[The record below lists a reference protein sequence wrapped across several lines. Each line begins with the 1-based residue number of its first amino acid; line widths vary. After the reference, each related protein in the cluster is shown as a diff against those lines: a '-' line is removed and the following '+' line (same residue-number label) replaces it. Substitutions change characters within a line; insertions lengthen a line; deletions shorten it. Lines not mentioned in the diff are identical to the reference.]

1 MNYLNL
7 LINAIGSGLD
17 IIIIYYYY
25 DLVFEEPRFNV
36 KNTKLIYFIFF
47 VLIWFNI
54 IIPFNSVVVS
64 SISIIIISL
73 ISLLYKESKLKR
85 FTNVLILITII
96 ILSEAITGLVSA
108 LIANKNVE
116 FLINDRFYYL
126 QGVLIAKS
134 ISFILVKIIHKWK
147 FPSKVSRTRALH
159 LSFVLIPI
167 STILYIYII
176 SDYAMQ
182 LIESRPIILIT
193 LSALSLIFSNI
204 IVFYIFERQLRQEKE
219 RRNSEL
225 LRQQLE
231 YKVDYYKQ
239 LSDKHKASNKAVHD
253 TKNQLYAVSTY
264 LNKGQIQ
271 LAKEKVDEL
280 CLDVFSNI
288 HFNQTGNDAIDALLN
303 AKQSIIEELEIDFS
317 NSIFIDE
324 CNKIDDIEL
333 CIIIGNLLDNAI
345 EACLKISRE
354 DKRQININIKQVNDY
369 LSMEISNTT
378 SEKVQIING
387 NIITTK
393 KDKML
398 HGFGLNSI
406 KEIVRK
412 NNGHISFEQINSYFY
427 VNIYLENSI
436 ISPIMQI

>member
-7 LINAIGSGLD
+7 LINGIGSGLD

-25 DLVFEEPRFNV
+25 DLVFEDTRFDV
-36 KNTKLIYFIFF
+36 KKTKLIYFIFF
-47 VLIWFNI
+47 ILIWLNT
-54 IIPFNSVVVS
+54 IIPFNSMAVS
-64 SISIIIISL
+64 SISIIIISV

-85 FTNVLILITII
+85 FTKILILITII
-96 ILSEAITGLVSA
+96 ILSETITGLVSA
-108 LIANKNVE
+108 LLTNKNVE
-116 FLINDRFYYL
+116 FLINDGLYYL
-126 QGVLIAKS
+126 QGVLISKM
-134 ISFILVKIIHKWK
+134 ISFIMVKIIHKWR
-147 FPSKVSRTRALH
+147 FSSKVSRTRALH
-159 LSFVLIPI
+159 LSFVLIPL

-176 SDYAMQ
+176 SDYAME
-182 LIESRPIILIT
+182 LIESRSIILLT
-193 LSALSLIFSNI
+193 LSTLLLIISNI
-204 IVFYIFERQLRQEKE
+204 IVFYIFERQLRQEVE

-225 LRQQLE
+225 LKQQLE

-239 LSDKHKASNKAVHD
+239 LSDKHRVSNKAVHD

-264 LNKGQIQ
+264 LNKGQVQ

-288 HFNQTGNDAIDALLN
+288 HFNKTGNDAIDALLN
-303 AKQSIIEELEIDFS
+303 AKQSIIEELEIDFY
-317 NSIFIDE
+317 NSIFINE
-324 CNKIDDIEL
+324 CNKIDDMEL

-345 EACLKISRE
+345 EACLKIPKE

-369 LSMEISNTT
+369 LSLEISNTT
-378 SEKVQIING
+378 SEKVQIVNG

-393 KDKML
+393 KDKVL

-412 NNGHISFEQINSYFY
+412 NNGHISFEQIDSYFY